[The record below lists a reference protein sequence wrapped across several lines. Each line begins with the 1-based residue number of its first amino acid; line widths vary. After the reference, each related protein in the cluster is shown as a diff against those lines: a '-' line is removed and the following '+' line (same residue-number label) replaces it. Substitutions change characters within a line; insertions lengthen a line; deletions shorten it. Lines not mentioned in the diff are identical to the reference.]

1 MEQKN
6 KNMEK
11 WKEQQFILK
20 VISILQKG
28 GAIGRTEKDTEVLL
42 EFCNKNQL
50 INQFPPESHETF
62 TQHMSIHTFVEDD
75 ILFYQGDKIKHSI
88 IKYIIYF
95 FFYYILIHR
104 CFPIYFYNIDK
115 KQDG

>member
-75 ILFYQGDKIKHSI
+75 ILFYQGDKIRVDYKE
-88 IKYIIYF
+88 
-95 FFYYILIHR
+95 
-104 CFPIYFYNIDK
+104 
-115 KQDG
+115 

>member
-75 ILFYQGDKIKHSI
+75 MFTSI
-88 IKYIIYF
+88 FCII
-95 FFYYILIHR
+95 IMRTL
-104 CFPIYFYNIDK
+104 
-115 KQDG
+115 